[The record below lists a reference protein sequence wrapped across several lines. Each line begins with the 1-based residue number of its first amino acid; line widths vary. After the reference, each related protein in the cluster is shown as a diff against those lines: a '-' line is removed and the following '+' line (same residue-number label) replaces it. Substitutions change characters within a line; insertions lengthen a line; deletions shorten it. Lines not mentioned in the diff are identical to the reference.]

1 LTSGGNGLYCA
12 ILAKYG
18 PRRKEV
24 EYPKVVLEKAKRLEQ
39 LLLRVRAGEPLAE
52 VNKELGFELDQQQQ
66 LKLEGKYEAG
76 GRKWEGLIDG
86 RYGHE
91 QKVHSGIREWL
102 YSRKER
108 DEEVRAPQLAR
119 EIKEKFEV
127 EVDPGHLNY
136 LLRKRGLSAP
146 VGRPYQEKGE
156 EEEKEKPSLAVSK
169 ENAGIF
175 FPGRGEDRVGS
186 GRSDRRDS
194 GDSPG

>member
-1 LTSGGNGLYCA
+1 
-12 ILAKYG
+12 
-18 PRRKEV
+18 V
-24 EYPKVVLEKAKRLEQ
+24 EYPKAVVEKAKRLEQ

-52 VNKELGFELDQQQQ
+52 VNEALGFELDQGQQA
-66 LKLEGKYEAG
+66 KLEAKYEAG
-76 GRKWEGLIDG
+76 GRQWAVLLDG

-102 YSRKER
+102 YSRKEG

-127 EVDPGHLNY
+127 EVDPGHVNY

-156 EEEKEKPSLAVSK
+156 EEEKEEPSPDVSI

-175 FPGRGEDRVGS
+175 FPGRGEGRVGR
-186 GRSDRRDS
+186 GRSDRRNR
-194 GDSPG
+194 GDRPG